1 MAKRWY
7 VVHTYSGY
15 ENKVKEHLEQAQ
27 RGETAA
33 AKKLGQILI
42 PTEDVAEIRDGRKT
56 VSTKKMYPGYILV
69 EMDMEDDSWYLVK
82 NTPGVTGFVGTGRNP
97 TPITEEEV
105 DRIMHQMTETTE
117 SPRPKVTYDINER
130 VRVIEGPFSNFSGT
144 VADINHERGKLKV
157 MIDIL
162 GRQTSVEL
170 DFLHVEKI

>member
-15 ENKVKEHLEQAQ
+15 ENKVRESLESA
-27 RGETAA
+27 RNGEDPA
-33 AKKLGQILI
+33 AKRIHQILI

-69 EMDMEDDSWYLVK
+69 EMDLDDDSWYLVK
-82 NTPGVTGFVGTGRNP
+82 NTPGVTGFVGPGRSP
-97 TPITEEEV
+97 SPITADEV
-105 DRIMHQMTETTE
+105 ERIMRQMTETEET
-117 SPRPKVTYDINER
+117 PRPKVSYNMNER

-144 VADINHERGKLKV
+144 VAEINPERGRLKV

-170 DFLHVEKI
+170 DFLQVEKI